1 MKRSLGQ
8 STTSA
13 GGGPPSD
20 AEAEE
25 EAEPMSKCE
34 WLLERFPLFSY
45 LFVPILCIPPC
56 YWPFSWPRLRRKKV
70 EGHRVHRRDY
80 LDYEECTLEKRRN
93 KAAAR
98 QFIIDNDLSGSPT
111 CATCQVTSTRDF
123 FVLLTFCSFSIRI
136 TEIFNLY
143 YLLFIVIFAIWRV
156 LLRLRRTSP
165 TCAQR

>member
-25 EAEPMSKCE
+25 DAEPMSKCE

-98 QFIIDNDLSGSPT
+98 QFIIDNDLSGFSDVRYLPGDLN
-111 CATCQVTSTRDF
+111 SRF
-123 FVLLTFCSFSIRI
+123 F
-136 TEIFNLY
+136 FNSY
-143 YLLFIVIFAIWRV
+143 YLYLYLFIFIHYLLLLSLCV
-156 LLRLRRTSP
+156 LEGVPNSGRAHRG
-165 TCAQR
+165 QE